1 MGPLGHYSRN
11 AVRRSQI
18 GLIFKGIKN
27 LQFSRGLDLVDDE
40 RKGGMRMV

>member
-1 MGPLGHYSRN
+1 MGPSGHYSRN

-18 GLIFKGIKN
+18 GLIFEGIKN
-27 LQFSRGLDLVDDE
+27 LGFSRGLDLVDE